1 LRPYIFRTHD
11 SGRTWTRIVNGL
23 GPTDYVHVVRE
34 DPARKGLLYAGTQ
47 HGVYV
52 SYNDG
57 DRWEPLSLNLPDVQ
71 ISDLIVEDND
81 IAIATH
87 GRGFYILD
95 NISPV
100 REAPAAGASADPYL
114 FKPGAAVRGAG
125 GATISY
131 LLKQPAKDLRIEILD
146 SRGTLAFSIVGGEPN
161 AGRG

>member
-1 LRPYIFRTHD
+1 VEIVQRELTKPVYREVLRQVFRARRDPD

-34 DPARKGLLYAGTQ
+34 DPARRGLLYAGTQ

-52 SYNDG
+52 SYDDG

-81 IAIATH
+81 LAIATH

-95 NISPV
+95 NIAPV
-100 REAPAAGASADPYL
+100 REASAAAASSDVL
-114 FKPGAAVRGAG
+114 FKPETPSEAQAARQSH
-125 GATISY
+125 TC
-131 LLKQPAKDLRIEILD
+131 
-146 SRGTLAFSIVGGEPN
+146 
-161 AGRG
+161 

>member
-1 LRPYIFRTHD
+1 MEIVQRELTKPVYREVLRQVFRARRDPD

-34 DPARKGLLYAGTQ
+34 DPARRGLLYAGTQ

-52 SYNDG
+52 SYDDG

-81 IAIATH
+81 LAIATH

-95 NISPV
+95 NIAPV
-100 REAPAAGASADPYL
+100 REASAAAASSDVL
-114 FKPGAAVRGAG
+114 FKPETPSEAQAARQSH
-125 GATISY
+125 TC
-131 LLKQPAKDLRIEILD
+131 
-146 SRGTLAFSIVGGEPN
+146 
-161 AGRG
+161 